1 MDFSKKETHYLW
13 YNMCAFYH
21 IEFSELLLAIL
32 GISFMIYKNIST
44 IIISFSIR
52 LENFDNIIF
61 NEISSSK
68 HNQNR

>member
-1 MDFSKKETHYLW
+1 MDFSQKETHYLW
-13 YNMCAFYH
+13 YNIICAHF
-21 IEFSELLLAIL
+21 EFSELLLAIL